1 MKHVFTCLL
10 FAMFIFGGSVVMAG
24 ENTLWFTSGAG
35 AMSGTVNIAEAK
47 GFFLEKGIDGKVK
60 RFSKGQIGFE
70 NYLSGQSDFSICN
83 VISIVMTDFDMSAH
97 RIIGTLSY
105 TDTQTKVLARKSS
118 GIKTP
123 ADLKGKKIA
132 TVRATTAH
140 FYIDKFL
147 ELNNVPRNEVD
158 IVFMKK
164 KQLPDAIAS
173 GEVDALCQH
182 GMPIENAKKAL
193 KNDWVMFKDGSI
205 YGKAVFITAP
215 KAWLSKHP
223 AQAKGILKAILKA
236 DRFVRTDTDE
246 SIRIIAKAKGYT
258 VEAMREAVRDEI
270 VYDLSLNQALYDSL
284 KDMEQWAVQ
293 NNLVKRKT
301 PRNYLKF
308 IDYSPLDAVQP
319 DKVTIIR

>member
-10 FAMFIFGGSVVMAG
+10 FAMFIFGGSVAMAG

-35 AMSGTVNIAEAK
+35 AMSGTANIAEAK

-70 NYLSGQSDFSICN
+70 NYLSGRSDFSICN
-83 VISIVMTDFDMSAH
+83 AISIVMTDFDLSAH

-105 TDTQTKVLARKSS
+105 TDTQTKVLARKSN
-118 GIKTP
+118 GIKAP

-158 IVFMKK
+158 IVFMTK

-223 AQAKGILKAILKA
+223 AQAKDILKAILKA
-236 DRFVRTDTDE
+236 DRFVRKDTDE
-246 SIRIIAKAKGYT
+246 SIRIIAEAKGYT

-284 KDMEQWAVQ
+284 EDMEKWAVQ
-293 NNLVKRKT
+293 NNLVKRKE
-301 PRNYLKF
+301 PRNYTKLV
-308 IDYSPLDAVQP
+308 DYSLLESVAP
-319 DKVTIIR
+319 DKIAIIR